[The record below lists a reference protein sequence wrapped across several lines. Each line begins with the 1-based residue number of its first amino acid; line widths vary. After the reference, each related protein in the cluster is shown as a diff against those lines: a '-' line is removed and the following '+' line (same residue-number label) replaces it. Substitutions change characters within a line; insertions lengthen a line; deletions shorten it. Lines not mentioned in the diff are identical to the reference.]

1 MICPICHKPESD
13 KEKFYFHYGNVLCCY
28 SCKVFFRRYVIDSK
42 KKRPCKFQN
51 RCNLHYSVRKGK
63 CAYCRF
69 QKCLSLGMKTR
80 YVVINEGIAPIGM
93 CILQTCN
100 SAFINHHS
108 FSEIQPQN
116 VISTTTQ
123 TENVPFIY
131 NFTCLN
137 VLLDLSF
144 VEKLFDYH
152 KGEARFLL
160 KEHLFGY
167 VLILCKQFEHFAM
180 SLADFVSLPKMDQT
194 KLLHQNTPMYVQL
207 ILAMYFNGKTG
218 FEQLSALPGIEP
230 QMNEVYP
237 RVTLDRMNQQL
248 GLFHPSSL
256 QQYQNLLE
264 SDDFQVSK

>member
-1 MICPICHKPESD
+1 M
-13 KEKFYFHYGNVLCCY
+13 
-28 SCKVFFRRYVIDSK
+28 YV
-42 KKRPCKFQN
+42 C
-51 RCNLHYSVRKGK
+51 
-63 CAYCRF
+63 
-69 QKCLSLGMKTR
+69 T
-80 YVVINEGIAPIGM
+80 
-93 CILQTCN
+93 LQTCN
-100 SAFINHHS
+100 AAFYQSLHS
-108 FSEIQPQN
+108 FSELHPQN

-123 TENVPFIY
+123 NENVPFIY

-137 VLLDLSF
+137 VLLDSSF

-152 KGEARFLL
+152 KGEARFLI

-230 QMNEVYP
+230 QTSEVYP
-237 RVTLDRMNQQL
+237 RVALDRMNQQL
-248 GLFHPSSL
+248 GLFHPSKL

-264 SDDFQVSK
+264 SDDFQVCI

>member
-1 MICPICHKPESD
+1 MVIFKVDFFPDFSIPHFSREISRSPISR
-13 KEKFYFHYGNVLCCY
+13 F
-28 SCKVFFRRYVIDSK
+28 SISRR
-42 KKRPCKFQN
+42 
-51 RCNLHYSVRKGK
+51 
-63 CAYCRF
+63 
-69 QKCLSLGMKTR
+69 
-80 YVVINEGIAPIGM
+80 EM
-93 CILQTCN
+93 CI
-100 SAFINHHS
+100 SI
-108 FSEIQPQN
+108 
-116 VISTTTQ
+116 
-123 TENVPFIY
+123 
-131 NFTCLN
+131 
-137 VLLDLSF
+137 LDLSF

-152 KGEARFLL
+152 KGEARFLI

-230 QMNEVYP
+230 QMNEVYL
-237 RVTLDRMNQQL
+237 RVALDRMNQQL
-248 GLFHPSSL
+248 GLFHPSSF